1 MILNVYK
8 PRGWTSTDVVRKIK
22 YISGS
27 KKVGHGGTLD
37 PFAEGVLIIGTNKD
51 TKTLT
56 SITAMDKSYEAELIL
71 GASTDTLDHTGKII
85 EKKSIPSLTKNDIK
99 NVFKKMIGNSIQTP
113 PLFSAKKVNGV
124 RSYKLARQGK
134 KVIHKP
140 VKIHIN
146 SLDLLDFDK
155 DTIRFSVSCSKGTYI
170 RVLGSDIAKMLNTAG
185 YLKKLIR
192 TAIGEFCFKQSKHI
206 AELENKWKYIET

>member
-8 PRGWTSTDVVRKIK
+8 PQGWTSTDVVRKIK

-56 SITAMDKSYEAELIL
+56 SITAMDKSYEAVLVL
-71 GASTDTLDHTGKII
+71 GASTDTLDHTGKIV
-85 EKKSIPSLTKNDIK
+85 EKKSIPSLNKNDIT
-99 NVFKKMIGNSIQTP
+99 NVFRKLIGTTIQTP
-113 PLFSAKKVNGV
+113 PLYSAKKVNGV

-134 KVIHKP
+134 KVVHKP
-140 VKIHIN
+140 VPIHIN
-146 SLDLLDFDK
+146 SLELLDFDK

-170 RVLGSDIAKMLNTAG
+170 RVLGSDIAKSLNTAG
-185 YLKKLIR
+185 YLKELIR
-192 TAIGEFCFKQSKHI
+192 TAIGEFSSKQSKHI
-206 AELENKWKYIET
+206 SELESKWKSIEI